1 MRIRPLKSTRNLV
14 GMLLL
19 LLAAPLLAE
28 AWLHFDA
35 RPGSKVKIEGAS
47 TIHDWTVE
55 GQIIS
60 GFLEIEPGFQTDATL
75 KSVPSLTTG
84 KANPI
89 VKVSIPVR
97 SLKSGKTLM
106 DQIMQDAMKEKEFRK
121 IEYTLTEMKLKEAPP
136 AAGGPYKFD
145 TKGDLAVSG
154 VTNKISMEVSMERVD
169 KDRVKFI
176 GSIPLKM
183 TDFGIKP
190 PAPSVGLGLIKT
202 GDEVKVSFEWLTALR
217 TETE

>member
-1 MRIRPLKSTRNLV
+1 MKVLPLKSTRNLV
-14 GMLLL
+14 STLLL
-19 LLAAPLLAE
+19 LGATPLLAE

-47 TIHDWTVE
+47 TMGDWTVE

-60 GFLEIEPGFQTDATL
+60 GFFEIEPGFQTDATL
-75 KSVPSLTTG
+75 QSVPSLTTG
-84 KANPI
+84 NASPI
-89 VKVSIPVR
+89 VKVSILVR

-121 IEYTLTEMKLKEAPP
+121 IEYALTEMKLKEAPP
-136 AAGGPYKFD
+136 TAGSPYKFD

-169 KDRVKFI
+169 KDRLKFV
-176 GSIPLKM
+176 GSIQLKM

-190 PAPSVGLGLIKT
+190 PAPSVGSGPIKT
-202 GDEVKVSFEWLTALR
+202 ADEVQVSFEWLTGLR
-217 TETE
+217 TEAK